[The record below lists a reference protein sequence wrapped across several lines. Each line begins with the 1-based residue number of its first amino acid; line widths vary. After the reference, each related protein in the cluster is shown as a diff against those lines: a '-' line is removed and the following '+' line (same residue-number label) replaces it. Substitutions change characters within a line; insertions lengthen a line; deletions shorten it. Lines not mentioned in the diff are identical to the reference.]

1 MSTSAQAQS
10 LEWMIGGSEQTARRT
25 GVRAFCRFTGV
36 QIMKIQQT
44 CRNVLEATER
54 ISSTSSF
61 LTSLFLGKIAPL
73 SEGDAASMNLWNIE
87 ERQWDPLVLSL
98 VTGQDSSKP
107 AMANEVNKLLQKLG
121 EPFLE
126 NSLPLGPIARYF
138 VRRYGFSTDCQ
149 IAAFVGHHQATFMSQ
164 RITPHDAV
172 ISLGDYGCDSVVLP
186 LPCFLPNPTRQI
198 LPNPVCCQSDSPP
211 KSPHVALFE
220 YKDADL
226 ARHFMR
232 DTYCNASW
240 HTFYTLVT
248 LIAEGGTIGLDDKLY
263 TFFWPHGELGRWQG
277 ISRFEGGQRIKEFKD
292 LRVNPRSLL
301 ESQFLQIRLQL
312 ARINQERKQ
321 LSRSKETLA
330 SAYSLLGLDPYDH
343 SVLPSRI
350 IVMGQASKN
359 RVMVELLSSITG
371 APVYQSISLS
381 PSTYSTI
388 FSGNQRAITPTAL
401 GSCYKA
407 AWMHIRQGNFNQ
419 SFEDFLS
426 ERLVQRSKRLRGPDL
441 RKPPLSMI
449 TASLSLGTSEPSVQ
463 SSHDQQKATSFANIN
478 AAPGIWNQD
487 LLSSESQNDSAMLIV
502 PLPTD
507 QKDAEDGLVKVAEPD
522 EDLFRRYGGQLEEF
536 ARLENFVRRG
546 VL

>member
-1 MSTSAQAQS
+1 
-10 LEWMIGGSEQTARRT
+10 
-25 GVRAFCRFTGV
+25 
-36 QIMKIQQT
+36 
-44 CRNVLEATER
+44 
-54 ISSTSSF
+54 
-61 LTSLFLGKIAPL
+61 
-73 SEGDAASMNLWNIE
+73 
-87 ERQWDPLVLSL
+87 
-98 VTGQDSSKP
+98 
-107 AMANEVNKLLQKLG
+107 
-121 EPFLE
+121 
-126 NSLPLGPIARYF
+126 
-138 VRRYGFSTDCQ
+138 
-149 IAAFVGHHQATFMSQ
+149 
-164 RITPHDAV
+164 
-172 ISLGDYGCDSVVLP
+172 
-186 LPCFLPNPTRQI
+186 
-198 LPNPVCCQSDSPP
+198 
-211 KSPHVALFE
+211 
-220 YKDADL
+220 
-226 ARHFMR
+226 
-232 DTYCNASW
+232 
-240 HTFYTLVT
+240 
-248 LIAEGGTIGLDDKLY
+248 
-263 TFFWPHGELGRWQG
+263 
-277 ISRFEGGQRIKEFKD
+277 
-292 LRVNPRSLL
+292 
-301 ESQFLQIRLQL
+301 
-312 ARINQERKQ
+312 
-321 LSRSKETLA
+321 
-330 SAYSLLGLDPYDH
+330 
-343 SVLPSRI
+343 
-350 IVMGQASKN
+350 MGQASKN